1 MNISP
6 AEFEYLKEGLV
17 KDMAML
23 LIEEHGMSMA
33 DALDTIYL
41 SDVYARLCDPAT
53 NLYYQSP
60 RYILSY
66 LVSEIEMGKIA

>member
-1 MNISP
+1 MNISS

-41 SDVYARLCDPAT
+41 SDTYAKLCDPAT

-60 RYILSY
+60 RYIMSY

>member
-41 SDVYARLCDPAT
+41 SDVYARLCDPTT